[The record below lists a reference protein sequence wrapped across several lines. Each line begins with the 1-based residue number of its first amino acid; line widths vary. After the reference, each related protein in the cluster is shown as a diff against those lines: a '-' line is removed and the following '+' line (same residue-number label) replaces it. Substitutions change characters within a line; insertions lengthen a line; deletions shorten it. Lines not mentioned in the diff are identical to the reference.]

1 MEVTN
6 KIRPNTIF
14 EPIYEVTHFVI
25 GNRETKGSR
34 IYLKHFE
41 ANPKPSNS
49 TLERNTHGFFSEW
62 EGSRRERDYKEELL
76 GVSRRGEMHHRTK
89 LSSHLI
95 CKG

>member
-1 MEVTN
+1 MKVPNE
-6 KIRPNTIF
+6 IRPNTILK
-14 EPIYEVTHFVI
+14 PINKMSKLII

-34 IYLKHFE
+34 INLKKIE

-62 EGSRRERDYKEELL
+62 EGSQRERDYKEELL